1 MADTMIDGLFGLS
14 QQYQPRDTSSSK
26 ATNKAGS
33 DDDFDP
39 TINRTEEKE
48 KLEQK
53 LKDKGTLDF
62 TDMLGLMVAQFQNQ
76 TIDNQAS
83 TSDMMNQLVQM
94 SSMQAMTE
102 MSSQMKELT
111 LANVMAYSAS
121 LVGQTVTIGV
131 YGDDGKLTTF
141 EGVVEGT
148 GTYDGQQVI
157 FVNGKSYLLSSIMA
171 VGKLPPPKD
180 PDGGD
185 DKTDP
190 VDPPEGGDETDPVDP
205 PEGGDGT
212 DSTDPPADGGADP
225 DGGNSGEPVG

>member
-1 MADTMIDGLFGLS
+1 MTCHSDQTKN
-14 QQYQPRDTSSSK
+14 TSSSK
-26 ATNKAGS
+26 ATNTTES
-33 DDDFDP
+33 DEDFDP

-205 PEGGDGT
+205 PEGGGT
-212 DSTDPPADGGADP
+212 DSTEPPADGGADP
-225 DGGNSGEPVG
+225 DGGNTDEPVG

>member
-26 ATNKAGS
+26 ATNTTGS

-171 VGKLPPPKD
+171 GGKLPPPKE
-180 PDGGD
+180 PDGGGEE
-185 DKTDP
+185 TDP

-205 PEGGDGT
+205 PEGGGT
-212 DSTDPPADGGADP
+212 DSTEPPADGGADP
-225 DGGNSGEPVG
+225 DGGNTDEPVG